1 MKITVLADELQKKLS
16 FVSHAISSRSQLPIL
31 LHVLLETKDG
41 KLQLRAT
48 DLEIG
53 IETSL
58 PATIAEEGGI
68 TVPAKLF
75 LEIVNSLP
83 ADKVVLQTKESV
95 LEISC
100 RRIKSNIAGL

>member
-1 MKITVLADELQKKLS
+1 MKLTVLADELQKKLS
-16 FVSHAISSRSQLPIL
+16 FVFHAISTRSQLPVL
-31 LHVLLETKDG
+31 LHVLLETKEG
-41 KLQLRAT
+41 KLYLSAT

-58 PATIAEEGGI
+58 PATIEEEGGI

-83 ADKVVLQTKESV
+83 TDKVILQTKEAM
-95 LEISC
+95 LEIAC
-100 RRIKSNIAGL
+100 RRIK